1 MKSLLVLTALLFAVV
16 LSSSSVVVTKASNPA
31 KKQKATVLFNDPV
44 RLMGVTL
51 KGQYL
56 FVHDDAAMARGE
68 ACTFVYK
75 GDAEIASKLVVSFHC
90 TPTQRLK
97 VDSFIV
103 RTELVSGFNELREY
117 QFNGE
122 TEAHMVRGEIVANHS
137 RSSESIPS
145 CA

>member
-1 MKSLLVLTALLFAVV
+1 MKSLLLLTALLFAVV
-16 LSSSSVVVTKASNPA
+16 LSTSSGVASRAASPG
-31 KKQKATVLFNDPV
+31 KKQKAVVLFNDPV

-75 GDAEIASKLVVSFHC
+75 GEAEIASKLVTSFHC

-97 VDSFIV
+97 VDSFVV
-103 RTELVSGFNELREY
+103 RTELIGGVNELREY
-117 QFNGE
+117 QFSGD
-122 TEAHMVRGEIVANHS
+122 TESHMA
-137 RSSESIPS
+137 PLTK
-145 CA
+145 

>member
-1 MKSLLVLTALLFAVV
+1 MKSLLVLAALLCAVV
-16 LSSSSVVVTKASNPA
+16 LSSSSAVATRAANPA
-31 KKQKATVLFNDPV
+31 GKQKATVQFNDPV

-68 ACTFVYK
+68 VCTFVYK
-75 GDAEIASKLVVSFHC
+75 GEAEIASKLVASFHC
-90 TPTQRLK
+90 TPAQRLK
-97 VDSFIV
+97 VDSFVV

-122 TEAHMVRGEIVANHS
+122 TEAHMVPPAK
-137 RSSESIPS
+137 
-145 CA
+145 